1 MKNIFKVLSTI
12 GIFIYTFICYQTTKT
27 TLLYITNWIK
37 YNDLPK
43 LTTSS
48 PLSKVNKFL
57 EILANKL
64 IFINSQIIVTL
75 IILIITIILIFSFIL
90 KKDLVIKICSLL
102 CFIPLIIITIYEEK
116 ISSYFNIFFYLIA
129 LILLLTSFFIPKEK
143 TDR

>member
-48 PLSKVNKFL
+48 PLSEVNKFL

-75 IILIITIILIFSFIL
+75 IILIITIILIFSLIL
-90 KKDLVIKICSLL
+90 KKDLLIKICSLL
-102 CFIPLIIITIYEEK
+102 CFIPLIIIMIYEEK

-129 LILLLTSFFIPKEK
+129 LILLLTSFFIHKEK

>member
-27 TLLYITNWIK
+27 TFLYITNWIK

-48 PLSKVNKFL
+48 PLNEVNKFL
-57 EILANKL
+57 ELLANKL

-75 IILIITIILIFSFIL
+75 IILIITIILIFSLIL
-90 KKDLVIKICSLL
+90 KKDLLIKICSLL
-102 CFIPLIIITIYEEK
+102 CFIPLIIIMIYEEK

-129 LILLLTSFFIPKEK
+129 LILLLNSLFIPKEK
-143 TDR
+143 K

>member
-48 PLSKVNKFL
+48 PLSEVNKFL

-75 IILIITIILIFSFIL
+75 IILIINIILIFSLIL
-90 KKDLVIKICSLL
+90 KKDLLIKICSIL
-102 CFIPLIIITIYEEK
+102 CFIPIIIIMIYGEK
-116 ISSYFNIFFYLIA
+116 KYHHILMSFSILSPSYYY
-129 LILLLTSFFIPKEK
+129 
-143 TDR
+143 

>member
-12 GIFIYTFICYQTTKT
+12 GIFIYTFICYQTNKT

-48 PLSKVNKFL
+48 PLSEVNKFL

>member
-1 MKNIFKVLSTI
+1 MKNIFKVLSTL

-48 PLSKVNKFL
+48 PLSEVNKFL

-75 IILIITIILIFSFIL
+75 IILIITMILIFSLIL
-90 KKDLVIKICSLL
+90 KKDLLIKICSIL
-102 CFIPLIIITIYEEK
+102 CFIPIIIIMIYGEK
-116 ISSYFNIFFYLIA
+116 ISSYFNVFFYLIA